1 MCFNT
6 HNIPTGVSDCHNL
19 ISTTIKG
26 NLPVQDKRKCI
37 YSHYEN
43 NVKIILDKHAP
54 LKTRY
59 PRKNPLPCMNSTLT
73 KAIHRVHML
82 CSNYTKQRNGRTWKK
97 YRKQRNLVN
106 KLKKNSTKNYFLERC
121 SGGAKSC
128 DFWKTMKPFFSKKS
142 NSGEQKIIQNEK
154 QQNCKRYQT
163 SYRTFQYFFSLL

>member
-1 MCFNT
+1 
-6 HNIPTGVSDCHNL
+6 
-19 ISTTIKG
+19 
-26 NLPVQDKRKCI
+26 
-37 YSHYEN
+37 
-43 NVKIILDKHAP
+43 
-54 LKTRY
+54 
-59 PRKNPLPCMNSTLT
+59 MNSTLR
-73 KAIHRVHML
+73 KAIHSVHML
-82 CSNYTKQRNGRTWKK
+82 CSNYTKQRNGRTWEK

-163 SYRTFQYFFSLL
+163 SYRTFQYFFSLLQLRKQEMASHMISLLIPAFQKFKSIVILILTLNFRKLPLKRLKKL